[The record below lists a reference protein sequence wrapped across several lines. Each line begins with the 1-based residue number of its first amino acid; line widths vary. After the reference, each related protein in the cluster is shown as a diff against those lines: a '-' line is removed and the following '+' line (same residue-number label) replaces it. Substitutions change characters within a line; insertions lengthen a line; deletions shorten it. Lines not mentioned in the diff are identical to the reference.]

1 MASEFKLKAILST
14 LSKIAA
20 DTSQEKMLYIY
31 VLFLWSEMYFLS
43 LFFVQLFSR
52 EYYDSLQITKPYIY
66 SSLKDFE

>member
-1 MASEFKLKAILST
+1 MASEFKLKAILSS

-20 DTSQEKMLYIY
+20 DTAQEKMLHIN
-31 VLFLWSEMYFLS
+31 VLILWSKMYFSS

-52 EYYDSLQITKPYIY
+52 EDYDSLQITKPYIY